1 MNTHSGTTSLTSLT
15 ALDALGQR
23 LLPGQAR
30 RVGRGAGELTVLA
43 GRVWLTG
50 QGDGED
56 RVLGVGERVRI
67 RTADAVVMESLDRER
82 SARVA
87 WHPQG
92 SVLAHLG
99 LRELFGAAFAALAR
113 KAASSASRAQG
124 NISCADSMACSGAV
138 K

>member
-1 MNTHSGTTSLTSLT
+1 MNAQTGMTPLS

-56 RVLGVGERVRI
+56 RVLVTGERLRLEA
-67 RTADAVVMESLDRER
+67 ADTVVMEAFDRSR
-82 SARVA
+82 HA
-87 WHPQG
+87 
-92 SVLAHLG
+92 SVTWQPRASVFAHLG

-113 KAASSASRAQG
+113 KAAPRARRAHG
-124 NISCADSMACSGAV
+124 SISCGDSMACSGAL